1 MKIREIFILSVFC
14 LLSSDG
20 LSQALNKF
28 IGISLSYNHDDLANN
43 RLLSNYFPIAKSNAD
58 VLDVSGEFVISKS
71 VNKAIGFDL
80 GYHLN
85 QSLQERLGSATQAPD
100 YSKSSISGIEFGPK
114 YRIMR
119 GISNKISFYS
129 DFKIQVHYLMH
140 RNTVTNSDPVTYL
153 SQRMKMNGNEFKYG
167 VKIVPGLVFYPI
179 NRIGIKIENTMF
191 EFYHSTIKESKNTDL
206 KFKPISSWDYDFLM
220 KLSELK
226 IGLIF
231 KI

>member
-1 MKIREIFILSVFC
+1 
-14 LLSSDG
+14 
-20 LSQALNKF
+20 
-28 IGISLSYNHDDLANN
+28 
-43 RLLSNYFPIAKSNAD
+43 
-58 VLDVSGEFVISKS
+58 
-71 VNKAIGFDL
+71 
-80 GYHLN
+80 
-85 QSLQERLGSATQAPD
+85 
-100 YSKSSISGIEFGPK
+100 
-114 YRIMR
+114 
-119 GISNKISFYS
+119 
-129 DFKIQVHYLMH
+129 
-140 RNTVTNSDPVTYL
+140 
-153 SQRMKMNGNEFKYG
+153 MKMNGNEFKYG